1 MEFSILKHWK
11 MKTKSSLR
19 NMLILLAISFSL
31 SDCTERVEIELD
43 STYSRLVVEGHL
55 TSDTT
60 AHWVRLSETSDYFHN
75 QVAPAVTGARVALD
89 DGLSVQLLEES
100 ASRPGWYYTSPGYHG
115 IPGRTYTLRIGN
127 VDIDKDG
134 ETEDYAATSTMN
146 PVNAIDS
153 IKLEW
158 FDTFF
163 EGYQVRVWAWDPPT
177 PDWYAF
183 KVRKNGVLL
192 TDTLYELIVQSDEF
206 FNGNYTYGIPSQFL
220 SIDKPDEVVE
230 VGDTITFEINGI
242 TEDYYNYVL
251 EAQSQVFTQTP
262 LFSGPPANIR
272 TNLDN
277 GAIGFFAVYSVGYC
291 STIATE
297 DVVNGGRP

>member
-1 MEFSILKHWK
+1 
-11 MKTKSSLR
+11 
-19 NMLILLAISFSL
+19 MLLW
-31 SDCTERVEIELD
+31 DCTERIELELD
-43 STYSRLVVEGHL
+43 STYSRLVVEGYV

-60 AHWVRLSETSDYFHN
+60 SHWVRLSETSDYFYN
-75 QVAPAVTGARVALD
+75 QEAPSVTGARVTLD
-89 DGLSVQLLEES
+89 DGISVHPLEES
-100 ASRPGWYYTSPGYHG
+100 DTRPGWYYTTPDYFGV
-115 IPGRTYTLRIGN
+115 PGRTYTLRIGD
-127 VDIDKDG
+127 VDIDQDG
-134 ETEDYAATSTMN
+134 EPEDYSATSRMN
-146 PVNAIDS
+146 PVNPLDS

-158 FDTFF
+158 WDTFF
-163 EGYQVRVWAWDPPT
+163 TGYQVRLWAWDSPD

-192 TDTLYELIVQSDEF
+192 TDTLYEMIVQSDEF

-220 SIDKPDEVVE
+220 STDKPDEVVE

-242 TEDYYNYVL
+242 TEEYYLYVI

-277 GAIGFFAVYSVGYC
+277 DAIGFFTAYSVNYS

-297 DVVNGGRP
+297 DVVNGGKPE

>member
-1 MEFSILKHWK
+1 MKINNNITTIL
-11 MKTKSSLR
+11 
-19 NMLILLAISFSL
+19 IILAISIL
-31 SDCTERVEIELD
+31 LWNCTERIEINLD
-43 STYSRLVVEGHL
+43 STYSRLVVEGQV

-60 AHWVRLSETSDYFHN
+60 AHWVRLSETSDYFYN
-75 QVAPAVTGARVALD
+75 QVAPAVTGAQVSLD
-89 DGLSVQLLEES
+89 DGVSVHMLTES
-100 ASRPGWYYTSPGYHG
+100 ATLPGRYHTSPDYHG

-134 ETEDYAATSTMN
+134 EPEDYSAASMMN
-146 PVNAIDS
+146 PVNPIDS
-153 IKLEW
+153 IKIEW

-163 EGYQVRVWAWDPPT
+163 SGYQVRIWAWDSPQ

-183 KVRKNGVLL
+183 KVRKNGILL
-192 TDTLYELIVQSDEF
+192 TDTLYEVIVQSDEF

-220 SIDKPDEVVE
+220 STDKPDEVVE

-242 TEDYYNYVL
+242 TEEYYKYVI

-272 TNLDN
+272 TNFNN
-277 GAIGFFAVYSVGYC
+277 GAIGFFEAYSVNYS
-291 STIATE
+291 STIATA
-297 DVVNGGRP
+297 DIVNGGKPE

>member
-1 MEFSILKHWK
+1 MKIYKHLRTLHIIAISILLW
-11 MKTKSSLR
+11 
-19 NMLILLAISFSL
+19 N
-31 SDCTERVEIELD
+31 CTERIELELD
-43 STYSRLVVEGHL
+43 STYTRLVVEGYV

-60 AHWVRLSETSDYFHN
+60 IHWVRLSETSDYFYN
-75 QVAPAVTGARVALD
+75 EKAPAVTGARVSLD
-89 DGLSVQLLEES
+89 DGINTHQLQES
-100 ASRPGWYYTSPGYHG
+100 DTLPGWYYTSPDYHG
-115 IPGRTYTLRIGN
+115 VPGRTYTLRIED

-134 ETEDYAATSTMN
+134 EPEDYSASSRMN
-146 PVNAIDS
+146 PVNTLDS

-158 FDTFF
+158 WDTFF
-163 EGYQVRVWAWDPPT
+163 TGYQVRLWAWDSPE

-183 KVRKNGVLL
+183 KIRKNGVLL
-192 TDTLYELIVQSDEF
+192 TDTLYEMIVQSDEF

-220 SIDKPDEVVE
+220 STDKPDEVVE

-242 TEDYYNYVL
+242 TEEYYLYVI

-272 TNLDN
+272 TNFDN
-277 GAIGFFAVYSVGYC
+277 GAIGFFTAYSVNYS

-297 DVVNGGRP
+297 DVVNGGKPK